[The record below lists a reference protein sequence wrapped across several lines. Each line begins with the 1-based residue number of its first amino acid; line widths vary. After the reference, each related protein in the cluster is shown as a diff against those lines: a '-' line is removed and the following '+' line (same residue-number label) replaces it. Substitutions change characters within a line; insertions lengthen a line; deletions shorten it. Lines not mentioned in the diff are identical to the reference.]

1 MPQFYIAE
9 QSQLKSKLQSLSA
22 VGEPINQWT
31 QHYKD
36 VITAE
41 EWMLCTP
48 NPEAGPQAV
57 LLLKRWPLL
66 NLEEVIQLALFSSD
80 RNNIAGAIFDLLH
93 REKTEQADFR
103 MTLIHALRQ
112 FIQQPMRNR
121 DKERV
126 KLIIHQCKLLDAR
139 NLRQIVG
146 KHVDEIEKDAAYFK
160 LLPEEAGA
168 IIREIQPGV

>member
-9 QSQLKSKLQSLSA
+9 QSEVKSRLQSLSA
-22 VGEPINQWT
+22 NGEPVNQWT

-41 EWMLCTP
+41 EWVLCTP
-48 NPEAGPQAV
+48 NPDAGLQAI
-57 LLLKRWPLL
+57 LLLKRLPLL
-66 NLEEVIQLALFSSD
+66 SIEQVIQLALFSSD

-93 REKTEQADFR
+93 RENTEGADFR
-103 MTLIHALRQ
+103 MPLIESLRQ
-112 FIQQPMRNR
+112 FIQQPMRNS

-126 KLIIHQCKLLDAR
+126 KLIIQQCKLLDGR
-139 NLRQIVG
+139 NLREIVG

-160 LLPEEAGA
+160 QVAEEASA
-168 IIREIQPGV
+168 ILCEIQVKV